1 MAENGR
7 FQRVTIQ
14 ARPGGPVVPS
24 QCMTEAV
31 THMLTALD
39 AKLREQHLPFRV
51 HLANKAQDL
60 PDLIRLRAAVYGR
73 HLPGMEAVLRTP
85 EPDDLRPDAVL
96 LVAKCKSDG
105 QLLGAIRLVGNQH
118 RPLDIEHA
126 LPAHSPLRSRWLGEV
141 GRLTVQSGPHSQ
153 LVSNALYKATFLSG
167 ARAGME
173 HLLIAA
179 RTPVDRLY
187 RNMQLNNVLPGQKVK
202 LGSTLGVA
210 HSLFELPVQEA
221 QARWEA
227 TQSFFHGF
235 VTLTQHPDIEVD
247 QASLLQT
254 LACQQ

>member
-1 MAENGR
+1 
-7 FQRVTIQ
+7 
-14 ARPGGPVVPS
+14 
-24 QCMTEAV
+24 MTEAV
-31 THMLTALD
+31 PHPLTAFD
-39 AKLREQHLPFRV
+39 ARLCAQHLPFRV
-51 HLANKAQDL
+51 HLANKEQDL
-60 PDLIRLRAAVYGR
+60 PDLIRLRAEVYGR

-85 EPDDLRPDAVL
+85 EPDDLRADAVL
-96 LVAKCKSDG
+96 LVAKSKAED

-126 LPAHSPLRSRWLGEV
+126 LPAQSPLHSRWLGEV

-167 ARAGME
+167 MRAGMD

-187 RNMQLNNVLPGQKVK
+187 RNMQLNNVLPGQKIK

-221 QARWEA
+221 PARWEA
-227 TQSFFHGF
+227 AQSFFHGF
-235 VTLTQHPDIEVD
+235 VTLTQHPDIEID
-247 QASLLQT
+247 LASLRRT
-254 LACQQ
+254 LARKQ